1 MRTLLLDRGQTAQA
15 GRIIR
20 RGGLVVFPTETVY
33 GLGANAFDG
42 EACLRIFAAKGR
54 PADNPLIVHIASVS
68 MLDGV
73 AAETEEAARRLFAAF
88 SPGPLTV
95 ILPRASH
102 IPDAVTAGLP
112 TVGVR
117 IPSHPVAQALLDAA
131 GVPVAAPSAN
141 LSGRPSPTD
150 FETAVEQMSGRAN
163 AVLDGG
169 ACEHGLEST
178 IVRVEAEKV
187 RVLREGAVTREMIA
201 EVLWAEGQEIAVA
214 GIEGP
219 GGTGQEEPPSEAI
232 AAPAP
237 GMRHAHYQPRA
248 RVVAVESEEVPE
260 ALARI
265 LEDPRESVGY
275 IGFQAPRG
283 APVERLAEIVRPA
296 DPEDYAR
303 RLYRAFY
310 GFDAAGCTT
319 VVAELPAPR
328 GIGRALR
335 DRLRRASGIG

>member
-20 RGGLVVFPTETVY
+20 GGGLVVFPTETVY

-73 AAETEEAARRLFAAF
+73 AAETEDAARRLFAAF
-88 SPGPLTV
+88 SPGPLTI

-150 FETAVEQMSGRAN
+150 FETAVEQMSGRAD

-201 EVLWAEGQEIAVA
+201 EVLSAEGQE
-214 GIEGP
+214 EL
-219 GGTGQEEPPSEAI
+219 PSEAM

-283 APVERLAEIVRPA
+283 APVEKLAEIVRPA